1 MKPNLI
7 LVVALVVP
15 ACVGTIDSGGP
26 AGSPDAAASNSPPSD
41 SGSGSGSGSAT
52 TDAAPAGGP
61 VCKNVVAAGLSSGKH
76 NAGQDC
82 MNGCHNH
89 GFTLAGTLYTAA
101 GAALVGGTI
110 TVTDAAGAT
119 HDVVSQQN
127 GNFYTSTPI
136 AYPATVY
143 ASACP
148 SVTPMQASV
157 AASGA
162 GCNNCHTPGATG
174 HIQL

>member
-1 MKPNLI
+1 MKPNLMF
-7 LVVALVVP
+7 VVVLVVP
-15 ACVGTIDSGGP
+15 ACVGQIDSTGAP
-26 AGSPDAAASNSPPSD
+26 AGSPDAASNSSATD
-41 SGSGSGSGSAT
+41 AASGSGSGSAT
-52 TDAAPAGGP
+52 PDAAPAGGP
-61 VCKNVVAAGLSSGKH
+61 ACKNLVVSGLTSGQH
-76 NAGQDC
+76 NAGQNC

-89 GFTLAGTLYTAA
+89 GFTLAGTLYAA
-101 GAALVGGTI
+101 GGAALAGGTI

-127 GNFYTSTPI
+127 GNFYTSIPI

-148 SVTPMQASV
+148 SVKPMVANV

-162 GCNNCHTPGATG
+162 GCNSCHTPAATG